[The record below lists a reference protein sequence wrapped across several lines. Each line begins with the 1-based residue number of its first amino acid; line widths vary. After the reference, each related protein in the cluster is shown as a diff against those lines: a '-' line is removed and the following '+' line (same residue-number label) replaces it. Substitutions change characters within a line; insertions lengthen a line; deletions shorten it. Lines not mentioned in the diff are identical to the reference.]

1 MVAASGAGNRNGA
14 KEHFCP
20 PLLALTT
27 YSPFSRESPIVPMQY
42 ARILLFLV
50 LLPLGPMLS
59 AHAKAGA
66 GNGAQLDYQRLQG
79 KWYEIAHLPN
89 ARSKG
94 LGNVTT
100 TFRLAER
107 GKIEVTIRAQRD
119 NGRGRTVYYRG
130 LAQLPESGEKN
141 VLKVRFFGIVSHK
154 FHILEFDAKNY
165 DYALLCDESKK
176 DLWVLSR
183 RPTMDKGVYSKLVQS
198 AQSRGF
204 NVAALERTPQDRTVL
219 VNR

>member
-1 MVAASGAGNRNGA
+1 
-14 KEHFCP
+14 
-20 PLLALTT
+20 
-27 YSPFSRESPIVPMQY
+27 MQY

-50 LLPLGPMLS
+50 LFPLASLLS
-59 AHAKAGA
+59 AYAQEGA
-66 GNGAQLDYQRLQG
+66 GCGAELDYKRLQG

-107 GKIEVTIRAQRD
+107 GKIEVTIRAQRND
-119 NGRGRTVYYRG
+119 GRGRSVYYRG

-141 VLKVRFFGIVSHK
+141 LLKVRFFGIVSHK

-165 DYALLCDESKK
+165 DYALLCDDSKK
-176 DLWVLSR
+176 DLWILSR
-183 RPTMDKGVYSKLVQS
+183 RPTMDKDVYSRLVQK
-198 AQSRGF
+198 AQSGGF
-204 NVAALERTPQDRTVL
+204 NIAALELTPQDRVL